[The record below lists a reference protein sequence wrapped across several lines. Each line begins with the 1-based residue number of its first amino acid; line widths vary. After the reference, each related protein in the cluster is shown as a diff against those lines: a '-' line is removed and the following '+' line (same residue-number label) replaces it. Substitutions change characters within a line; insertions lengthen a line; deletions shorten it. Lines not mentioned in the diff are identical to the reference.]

1 MQGTRVRDEEKV
13 AREICISRPRAF
25 PARGLKSTDAHVFFL
40 LHSFPPRL
48 TRAARFLRPLLF
60 SISPAIKGA
69 AVYNDTPSFSP
80 YKRGGLL
87 LGGEGRREKNRGPG
101 VPWSSSL
108 HVSRRYSFSVL
119 TNVVPT
125 NGLTRFVQQR
135 RGLPLKKFFSPRFYL
150 ATTAWRDCRNGLALL
165 FCISWN
171 ETDDEGAGCGTPFFL
186 FYSLSLSLY
195 LLVSFSPFYCRLLF
209 LFYLLSLYTA
219 STCGEWKEP
228 GNRRIHDG
236 DDIFFKTAT
245 LCFRAR
251 ATFQY
256 RIVVLK
262 VRAGNDGVT

>member
-150 ATTAWRDCRNGLALL
+150 ATTA
-165 FCISWN
+165 
-171 ETDDEGAGCGTPFFL
+171 
-186 FYSLSLSLY
+186 
-195 LLVSFSPFYCRLLF
+195 
-209 LFYLLSLYTA
+209 
-219 STCGEWKEP
+219 
-228 GNRRIHDG
+228 
-236 DDIFFKTAT
+236 
-245 LCFRAR
+245 
-251 ATFQY
+251 
-256 RIVVLK
+256 
-262 VRAGNDGVT
+262 

>member
-1 MQGTRVRDEEKV
+1 MRDEEKV

-135 RGLPLKKFFSPRFYL
+135 RGLPLKKFFPRDSISRRPRDGIVEMAWPYCSVSRETRRTTRAPAVEHRSSSFTLSLFLSIFLFLSLPFTVAFSFYSTYSRCIPPRHVANERSRATVVYTTETIFFLKPPRFVFAL
-150 ATTAWRDCRNGLALL
+150 AR
-165 FCISWN
+165 
-171 ETDDEGAGCGTPFFL
+171 PF
-186 FYSLSLSLY
+186 
-195 LLVSFSPFYCRLLF
+195 
-209 LFYLLSLYTA
+209 
-219 STCGEWKEP
+219 
-228 GNRRIHDG
+228 N
-236 DDIFFKTAT
+236 
-245 LCFRAR
+245 
-251 ATFQY
+251 
-256 RIVVLK
+256 IVL
-262 VRAGNDGVT
+262 